1 MALPLPTTD
10 NPLADA
16 TNINDR
22 SMPRHKD
29 IYVSYSITSKTSI

>member
-1 MALPLPTTD
+1 MALPLPTTN

-22 SMPRHKD
+22 SMSRHKRH
-29 IYVSYSITSKTSI
+29 T